1 MKRGRLRAGVLLI
14 SQYSGVSQNVL
25 AVSGDIYIFVIYVVV
40 VVVVVL
46 CPSNLAPS
54 SVFYLALFP
63 SVRPMQLL
71 HGPWPLH
78 RPHPS

>member
-14 SQYSGVSQNVL
+14 SQSEYHKMCLRYQV
-25 AVSGDIYIFVIYVVV
+25 IYIYFVIYVVV

-46 CPSNLAPS
+46 FPSNFAPS
-54 SVFYLALFP
+54 SVLYLALFP